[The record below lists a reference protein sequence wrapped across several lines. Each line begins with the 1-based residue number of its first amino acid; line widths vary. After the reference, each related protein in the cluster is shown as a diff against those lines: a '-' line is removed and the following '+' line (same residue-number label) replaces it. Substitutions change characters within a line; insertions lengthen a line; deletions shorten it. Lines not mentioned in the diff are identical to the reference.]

1 MENPLN
7 KKLISLIIISAL
19 PDNEK
24 RIWMDVLPDMT
35 EEEKNELV
43 SNLTSQV
50 QYEKE
55 LSEKAI
61 NQFVLALNKVK
72 VD

>member
-7 KKLISLIIISAL
+7 KKLVSLIIISAL

-61 NQFVLALNKVK
+61 NQFVEALNKVK

>member
-7 KKLISLIIISAL
+7 KKLISLIIISAI

-43 SNLTSQV
+43 ANLEEQV
-50 QYEKE
+50 KYEKE
-55 LSEKAI
+55 MSEKAI
-61 NQFVLALNKVK
+61 NQFVEALNKVK

>member
-7 KKLISLIIISAL
+7 KKLLSLIIISAL

-43 SNLTSQV
+43 ANLTEQV
-50 QYEKE
+50 EYEKE
-55 LSEKAI
+55 MSEKAI
-61 NQFVLALNKVK
+61 NQFVEALNKVK
-72 VD
+72 